1 MPTTDLSNDTPSLE
15 SRVITSNSRRQA
27 VASAHL
33 VRLVREGY
41 ADTGAEWDAKA
52 LYSQALK
59 AGYDVKVVDDTAVKV
74 VSEKPTVGRRF
85 LVAGRIFSMADL
97 GEYLSTEKHQEV
109 SKLDFLGFVDF
120 GDYAR
125 DDDALRV
132 RRVA

>member
-1 MPTTDLSNDTPSLE
+1 MPTTDF
-15 SRVITSNSRRQA
+15 TSNSRQQA

-33 VRLVREGY
+33 VRLLREGY
-41 ADTGAEWDAKA
+41 ADAAVERDAKA

-59 AGYDVKVVDDTAVKV
+59 AGYDVKLVDDTAVKV
-74 VSEKPTVGRRF
+74 VSEKKGIGRRF

-97 GEYLSTEKHQEV
+97 AEYLPEKRAKKV
-109 SKLDFLGFVDF
+109 SKLDRFEFVDF

-125 DDDALRV
+125 DDDALRI

>member
-1 MPTTDLSNDTPSLE
+1 MTTTDLSNDTPSLE

-41 ADTGAEWDAKA
+41 ADTGAEWDAEA

-59 AGYDVKVVDDTAVKV
+59 AGYDVKVVDGTAVKV
-74 VSEKPTVGRRF
+74 VSEKKGIGRRF

-97 GEYLSTEKHQEV
+97 AEYLSDDRAKKV
-109 SKLDFLGFVDF
+109 SKLDRFEFVDF

-125 DDDALRV
+125 DDDALRI